1 MRGKMSSLPFS
12 SNVYDVIIIGA
23 GSVGVPTA
31 YYLACQG
38 IKVLIV
44 DSEASVGQGSNKK
57 AIGGV
62 RATHSDPVK
71 IRLGLRSIDIFSKW
85 KDSTGDDIEW
95 SQGGYCFVAYRNR
108 EEKILKEL
116 LSVQK
121 NFDLNISWLDNK
133 QILELV
139 PDFNPAGLIGG
150 TFSPDDGNGSPLL
163 AIHSFYVQSLQ
174 KGAEFKFNEKVISV
188 IFESGKVTGIRTS
201 NGKYFA
207 NVVIN
212 AAGAWAR
219 SVSRLFNEDIQ
230 VTPDSHESAITE
242 PVAQFLSPMIV
253 DIRPSPGSANYYFY
267 QHITGQIIFC
277 ITPNPSIWG
286 DNVQETSDFLP
297 MVARRIVELMPRLKN
312 IRVRR
317 TWRGLYPMTPDGF
330 PLIGWSKVNSGYLIA
345 AGMCGQGFMLG
356 PSIGELITRMVS
368 NTLISNDED
377 TLKQLNPYRAF
388 SQIELLK

>member
-1 MRGKMSSLPFS
+1 MSNLPYS
-12 SNVYDVIIIGA
+12 SNSYDVIIIGA
-23 GSVGVPTA
+23 GSIGVPSA
-31 YYLACQG
+31 YYLACNG
-38 IKVLIV
+38 LKVLVV

-85 KDSTGDDIEW
+85 KDTTGDDIEW
-95 SQGGYCFVAYRNR
+95 SQGGYCFVAYRER
-108 EEKILKEL
+108 EEKILKDL

-121 NFDLNISWLDNK
+121 DYKLNISWLDNK

-139 PDFNPAGLIGG
+139 PDFNPVGLIGG
-150 TFSPDDGNGSPLL
+150 TFSPDDGNASPLL

-174 KGAEFKFNEKVISV
+174 KGAEYKFNEKVISV
-188 IFESGKVTGIRTS
+188 ISESAKVIGIRTS
-201 NGKYFA
+201 QGKYFA
-207 NVVIN
+207 PVIVN

-219 SVSRLFNEDIQ
+219 SVSRLFNEDIP

-242 PVAQFLSPMIV
+242 PVAQFLNPMIV

-267 QHITGQIIFC
+267 QHSTGQIIFC

-286 DNVQETSDFLP
+286 DNIQETSDFLP

-330 PLIGWSKVNSGYLIA
+330 PLLGWSEINPGYLIA

-356 PSIGELITRMVS
+356 PSVGELITRMVTNS
-368 NTLISNDED
+368 ITNDDED
-377 TLKQLNPYRAF
+377 SLKQLTPYRAF

>member
-1 MRGKMSSLPFS
+1 
-12 SNVYDVIIIGA
+12 
-23 GSVGVPTA
+23 
-31 YYLACQG
+31 
-38 IKVLIV
+38 
-44 DSEASVGQGSNKK
+44 
-57 AIGGV
+57 
-62 RATHSDPVK
+62 
-71 IRLGLRSIDIFSKW
+71 
-85 KDSTGDDIEW
+85 
-95 SQGGYCFVAYRNR
+95 
-108 EEKILKEL
+108 
-116 LSVQK
+116 
-121 NFDLNISWLDNK
+121 
-133 QILELV
+133 
-139 PDFNPAGLIGG
+139 
-150 TFSPDDGNGSPLL
+150 
-163 AIHSFYVQSLQ
+163 
-174 KGAEFKFNEKVISV
+174 
-188 IFESGKVTGIRTS
+188 
-201 NGKYFA
+201 
-207 NVVIN
+207 
-212 AAGAWAR
+212 
-219 SVSRLFNEDIQ
+219 LFNEDIQ